1 MKTPI
6 RIIAIS
12 ASSGMSV
19 ILYLAYYN
27 QYFRWRSCFNELG
40 RCFDDNTGA
49 VYQEQSGLAWLSMAV
64 LMSLFALYQLWRL
77 TTR

>member
-6 RIIAIS
+6 RIITIG
-12 ASSGMSV
+12 ASLGMSA
-19 ILYLAYYN
+19 IFYLAYYN

-40 RCFDDNTGA
+40 RCFDNDTDA
-49 VYQEQSGLAWLSMAV
+49 VYLEQSGAVWLSMAA
-64 LMSLFALYQLWRL
+64 LMSIFAVYQVWRL